1 MCECSSARRMAEA
14 DFKSL
19 ENAGRALE
27 HIEHTMSPLLSLER
41 KQVTASLTP
50 LENAQLNVALAYA
63 VDSLFYILL
72 RSKVCVES
80 VSLLLR
86 ARACMHV
93 VGEDGWAACVREVER
108 RSDHGA
114 AHKGFNFFV
123 VVPPSE
129 ESLSPRRWSC

>member
-1 MCECSSARRMAEA
+1 MAEA

-72 RSKVCVES
+72 RSKVFVVS

-93 VGEDGWAACVREVER
+93 VGEDGWAACVREMER
-108 RSDHGA
+108 TSGHGA
-114 AHKGFNFFV
+114 AHKASSFSSSF
-123 VVPPSE
+123 PSE
-129 ESLSPRRWSC
+129 ESLSPRRWSW